1 MSSRY
6 HPDLLLSLKSRAR
19 PASGL
24 PRAWRFPR
32 LLRRELHS
40 PRHHPFPA
48 TGLSFDARDGYFPS
62 SSQVMLYLTT
72 VRGGFQWKRKDEG
85 ARSRRLACGRG
96 RAGASNGNNAASDL
110 RGSETQFSR
119 TDCSCV
125 QRRSDLPSEQ
135 LKVSFWKPPPSRR
148 LAWFREDIGRS
159 EGRRCSL
166 CSLSLS

>member
-96 RAGASNGNNAASDL
+96 RAGASNGNNADTACKAQWFLMPSVHIAV
-110 RGSETQFSR
+110 SR
-119 TDCSCV
+119 FFPFPYPELFNR
-125 QRRSDLPSEQ
+125 QRINTVEPLP
-135 LKVSFWKPPPSRR
+135 
-148 LAWFREDIGRS
+148 
-159 EGRRCSL
+159 
-166 CSLSLS
+166 